1 MLASRR
7 MDRTAPP
14 PVQREATRAAYGRAL
29 EALGHQR
36 ADLVVLDAD
45 LSGSTKTRVFAKS
58 FPDRFYN
65 MGVAEMNMAGYA
77 AGLAL
82 SGKLVFCS
90 SFAMFAAGKAWEP
103 IRQSIAI
110 TQANVKIVAS
120 HAGLTVGE
128 DGASHQMLEDIALMR
143 VLPNMRVIVPA
154 DSLQTEAAVAA
165 IAEVDGPCY
174 MRVSRAA
181 TPIMEGL
188 PPFQLGR
195 ADVVRDGKDLALITC
210 GVEVAECVA
219 AAELLAA
226 QGIDCLVLNSATI
239 KPLDDETVA
248 QVARKCGRVMTVEE
262 HQIIGGLGEAVAS
275 SLAQS
280 GVAVPLHL
288 HGMKGEFGQTGPAK
302 NLLDHYR
309 LDAAGIA
316 DEAQTWLASLPSA

>member
-58 FPDRFYN
+58 FPDRFFN
-65 MGVAEMNMAGYA
+65 IGVAEMNMAGYS

-110 TQANVKIVAS
+110 TKANVKIVAS

-188 PPFQLGR
+188 PPFELGR
-195 ADVVRDGKDLALITC
+195 ADVVRDGSDLALITC
-210 GVEVAECVA
+210 GVEVAECMQ

-226 QGIDCLVLNSATI
+226 KGIDCLVLNSATI
-239 KPLDDETVA
+239 KPLDDATVA

-280 GVAVPLHL
+280 GVAVPLRL
-288 HGMKGEFGQTGPAK
+288 HGMKGEFGQTGPAA

-316 DEAQTWLASLPSA
+316 DEAQSWLASLPSA

>member
-1 MLASRR
+1 MLASPR

-14 PVQREATRAAYGRAL
+14 PVKQEATRAAYGRAL

-58 FPDRFYN
+58 FPDRFFN
-65 MGVAEMNMAGYA
+65 IGVAEMNMAGYA

-82 SGKLVFCS
+82 SGKLVYCS

-110 TQANVKIVAS
+110 TNANVKIVAS

-128 DGASHQMLEDIALMR
+128 DGASHQMLEDLALMR

-154 DSLQTEAAVAA
+154 DSCQTEAAVAA

-181 TPIMEGL
+181 TPILEDL
-188 PPFQLGR
+188 PPFELGK
-195 ADVVRDGKDLALITC
+195 ANVVRDGKDIALITC
-210 GVEVAECVA
+210 GVEVAECMKA
-219 AAELLAA
+219 ADLLAE
-226 QGIDCLVLNSATI
+226 QGIDALVLNAATI
-239 KPLDDETVA
+239 KPLDDEAVAEVA
-248 QVARKCGRVMTVEE
+248 QKCGRVMTVEE

-275 SLAQS
+275 SLAHS
-280 GVAVPLHL
+280 GVAVPLRL

-316 DEAQTWLASLPSA
+316 AEVQSWLAS